1 MMIDSENEQIST
13 GTIKNRPKDFVVDEV
28 PLYEPC
34 GDGEHVYLCIRKTG
48 ITHDLMVRLIA
59 KEFGVKP
66 RAIGTAGRKDRNAI
80 TTQLV
85 SIHLPG
91 VESRQVSFSHEGLD
105 LMWQDRHTNKLR
117 VGHLLGNRFDIRIR
131 DIDPIKVTSLQ
142 KKLDAISSH
151 GMPNAFGVQ
160 RFGND
165 ANNHLLGAALVANNY
180 EELVSLILAGD
191 ERHNQFARDGA
202 YKKALEAWPLGNPV
216 QQNVLEGLISGKDFS
231 GVCKRISKPMQQ
243 LWINALQSF
252 IFNQTLTRRQEDETW
267 NKLLMGDL
275 AWQHD
280 GGGRTFEV
288 SSEDDLQG
296 RLDRIEL
303 SPTGP
308 LWGPKMRMPNGDVLE
323 AELEDLNAFNVRE
336 ALQQNDKRL
345 AAGARRPLRVPV
357 KNTAIG
363 SGVDEHGGFV
373 RVQFEL
379 PAGTYA
385 TVLIDDL
392 LNVSI

>member
-1 MMIDSENEQIST
+1 MIGSKNEQKLS
-13 GTIKNRPKDFVVDEV
+13 GTIKNRPEDFIVDEI

-34 GDGEHVYLCIRKTG
+34 GDGEHLYLCVRKTG
-48 ITHDLMVRLIA
+48 ITHDLMVQLIA
-59 KEFGVKP
+59 IEFGVKP
-66 RAIGTAGRKDRNAI
+66 RAIGTAGRKDRSAV

-91 VESRQVSFSHEGLD
+91 VANRAVSFSHDGLD

-117 VGHLLGNRFDIRIR
+117 FGHLLGNRFDIRIR
-131 DIDPIKVTSLQ
+131 DIDPVKVTTLQ
-142 KKLDAISSH
+142 KRLDVLSNQ

-165 ANNHLLGAALVANNY
+165 ANNHLLGAALVANKY
-180 EELVSLILAGD
+180 EELVALILAGD
-191 ERHNQFARDGA
+191 DRHHQFAKEGE
-202 YKKALEAWPLGNPV
+202 YKKALDAWPMGNPV
-216 QQNVLEGLISGKDFS
+216 QQHVLKCLVSGKDFS
-231 GVCKRISKPMQQ
+231 RACQRISKTMQK
-243 LWINALQSF
+243 LWVNALQSF
-252 IFNQTLTRRQEDETW
+252 IFNQTLTRRQEDGSWST
-267 NKLLMGDL
+267 LLVGDL

-288 SSEDDLQG
+288 TGEDDLQE
-296 RLDRIEL
+296 RCERIEL

-308 LWGPKMRMPNGDVLE
+308 LWGPKMRMPNGDVLK
-323 AELEDLNAFNVRE
+323 AELEELDVLDMRE

-379 PAGTYA
+379 PAGSYA
-385 TVLIDDL
+385 TVLIDAL
-392 LNVSI
+392 LNASL

>member
-1 MMIDSENEQIST
+1 MIESEHEQKLS
-13 GTIKNRPKDFVVDEV
+13 GTIKSRPDDFVVDEI

-34 GDGEHVYLCIRKTG
+34 GEGEHLYLCIRKTG

-59 KEFGVKP
+59 KELGVKP
-66 RAIGTAGRKDRNAI
+66 RAIGTAGRKDRNAV

-91 VESRQVSFSHEGLD
+91 VASRAVSFSHEGLD

-117 VGHLLGNRFDIRIR
+117 FGHLLGNRFDIRIR
-131 DIDPIKVTSLQ
+131 DMDPIKVIALQ
-142 KKLDAISSH
+142 KKLNLISTF

-165 ANNHLLGAALVANNY
+165 ANNHLFGAALIADKY
-180 EELVSLILAGD
+180 EELVSLILAGN
-191 ERHNQFARDGA
+191 ERHNQFATEGA
-202 YKKALEAWPLGNPV
+202 YKKALDAWPFGNPV
-216 QQNVLEGLISGKDFS
+216 QQHVLEGLISGKDFS
-231 GVCKRISKPMQQ
+231 GACKRISKTMQK

-252 IFNQTLTRRQEDETW
+252 IFNQTLTRRQEDGTW
-267 NKLLMGDL
+267 NTLLVGDI

-288 SSEDDLQG
+288 SSEDDLQD
-296 RLDRIEL
+296 RSDRIEI

-308 LWGPKMRMPNGDVLE
+308 LWGSKMRMPSGDVLK
-323 AELEDLNAFNVRE
+323 AELEDLNACGVQE
-336 ALQQNDKRL
+336 ELHQNDKRL
-345 AAGARRPLRVPV
+345 AAGTRRPLRVPV

-379 PAGTYA
+379 PAGSYA
-385 TVLIDDL
+385 TVLIDKL
-392 LNVSI
+392 LTVSP